1 MEILQMKKLLL
12 VTALGL
18 VLSACGSSGGSSS
31 PSTTNNT
38 KEPTK
43 ATPAKN
49 DTSNT
54 SSEAKVKGALSKVSA
69 NLQDQVKSLKQINV
83 EGRII
88 ELAQEPIG
96 FVEKDLGNGKKGKAY
111 NLAYSAIG
119 YVLPKDV
126 KTDKYGRVIDE
137 RASADDVG
145 IFGLAT
151 KFQDLPKSGTA
162 HYSGVSFG
170 ANSEGK
176 LTLTADFG
184 NKQVSGSITERKL
197 LSNNQA
203 LSSINLLPASI
214 SQTKFA
220 GEEIHFA
227 GIAQANVEGSI
238 VQAPYGGKFMGP
250 KAEEVVGFVAD
261 DHNDPYEVFSG
272 KK

>member
-1 MEILQMKKLLL
+1 MKKLVL
-12 VTALGL
+12 VTALSL
-18 VLSACGSSGGSSS
+18 VLSACGSGGGGGSSASNPNKEATPRS
-31 PSTTNNT
+31 PSKSET
-38 KEPTK
+38 KS
-43 ATPAKN
+43 
-49 DTSNT
+49 DTSSQNQ
-54 SSEAKVKGALSKVSA
+54 VKGALSKVSA
-69 NLQDQVKSLKQINV
+69 DLQEQVKALKQINV
-83 EGRII
+83 DGRII

-96 FVEKDLGNGKKGKAY
+96 FIEKDLDNGKKGKAY
-111 NLAYSAIG
+111 NLAYSSIG

-126 KTDKYGRVIDE
+126 KTDEYGRVIDE
-137 RASADDVG
+137 RASANDVG

-184 NKQVSGSITERKL
+184 DKKVNGSITERKL

-203 LSSINLLPASI
+203 LSSINLLSAPI

-227 GIAQANVEGSI
+227 GIAQANVEGNI

-261 DHNDPYEVFSG
+261 DHNDPYEVFAG
-272 KK
+272 QK

>member
-1 MEILQMKKLLL
+1 MKKLVL
-12 VTALGL
+12 VTALSL
-18 VLSACGSSGGSSS
+18 VLSACSSSGGGGGSSS
-31 PSTTNNT
+31 QNSSKDTTTQTPPKSET
-38 KEPTK
+38 KSDTV
-43 ATPAKN
+43 KN
-49 DTSNT
+49 Q
-54 SSEAKVKGALSKVSA
+54 VKGALS
-69 NLQDQVKSLKQINV
+69 QVKADLQEQVKTLKQINV
-83 EGRII
+83 DGKLI
-88 ELAQEPIG
+88 ELAQEPLG

-111 NLAYSAIG
+111 NLAYSGIG
-119 YVLPKDV
+119 YILPKDV
-126 KTDKYGRVIDE
+126 KTDEYGRVIDE

-151 KFQDLPKSGTA
+151 KFKDLPKSGTA

-227 GIAQANVEGSI
+227 GIAQANVEGSL